1 MLTYYDFLN
10 VSERL
15 KNDFETYANQ
25 GYFDKNRDRE
35 AIRDCILAGLM
46 VLESTKTGKVIIL
59 EYENLLKNPESFQ

>member
-1 MLTYYDFLN
+1 MLTYYDFMD

>member
-1 MLTYYDFLN
+1 MVTYYDFMN

-15 KNDFETYANQ
+15 KTAFETYANQ
-25 GYFDKNRDRE
+25 GYFDKNSDRE

-46 VLESTKTGKVIIL
+46 VLESTKTGKVLIL

>member
-1 MLTYYDFLN
+1 MLTYYDFMN

-15 KNDFETYANQ
+15 KNAFETYCNQ

-35 AIRDCILAGLM
+35 AISDCILAGLM
-46 VLESTKTGKVIIL
+46 VLESTKTGRVIVL

>member
-1 MLTYYDFLN
+1 MLTYYDFMN
-10 VSERL
+10 ISERL

-35 AIRDCILAGLM
+35 AIRDCIIAGLI
-46 VLESTKTGKVIIL
+46 VFESTKTGKVIIL

>member
-1 MLTYYDFLN
+1 MVTYYDFMN

-15 KNDFETYANQ
+15 KTAFETYANQ

-46 VLESTKTGKVIIL
+46 VLESTKTGKVLIL